1 MNYHEQYNYL
11 IICELWN
18 YIRQILHGD
27 IYIYI
32 YRPPI
37 TGKYTLNVYFL
48 YNQTNTPF

>member
-1 MNYHEQYNYL
+1 MYIFIYIYIYIYIYL
-11 IICELWN
+11 
-18 YIRQILHGD
+18 YIY

>member
-1 MNYHEQYNYL
+1 MYIFLYIYIYIYIYIYL
-11 IICELWN
+11 
-18 YIRQILHGD
+18 
-27 IYIYI
+27 YIYI